1 MLKKM
6 VLMLVVLGL
15 VLGFSSPLAL
25 AQEKAEFPEL
35 RLVYVR
41 EEPVNV
47 PRYVEAQVDFW
58 AEVVARL
65 LKTGKP
71 NVVFNKTEAFG
82 FEVTVVEGVLW
93 DKIDVVTGF
102 TMKNEERGKFLVGV
116 ELNMGEGA
124 SGIWKIFQRF
134 RPAVYLAEGDICWG
148 FSYEFR
154 VLE

>member
-1 MLKKM
+1 MLKKI
-6 VLMLVVLGL
+6 VLAVVVLGL
-15 VLGFSSPLAL
+15 VLGFSSTAL

-58 AEVVARL
+58 SEVVARL

-71 NVVFNKTEAFG
+71 FVAFNEAEAFG
-82 FEVTVVEGVLW
+82 FEVTVVEGILW

-116 ELNMGEGA
+116 ELKMGEGA
-124 SGIWKIFQRF
+124 GGIWEIFQRF